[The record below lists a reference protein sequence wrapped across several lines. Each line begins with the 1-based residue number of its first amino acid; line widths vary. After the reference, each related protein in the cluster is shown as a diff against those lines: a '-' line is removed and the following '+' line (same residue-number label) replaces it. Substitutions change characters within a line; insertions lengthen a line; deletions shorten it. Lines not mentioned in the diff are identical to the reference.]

1 MLNEAEL
8 IESENTLRKLR
19 VDSEVLETRR
29 SIARWLA
36 LTLGIIN
43 PGESRQSAIA
53 VLDALIYFQFVKQ
66 ADPNVEQ
73 LKEYIAENWEG
84 INEKTLRYHLLR
96 MKKMGFIENSQGRV
110 YFSMPPK
117 GDRFDPANVF
127 GALLEKN
134 NREITERIALV
145 ISELKKKSIIGGEIN
160 EK

>member
-134 NREITERIALV
+134 NKEITERIALV